1 MHEKPPAQRE
11 APRRAKGERGGLL
24 LPCCLHA
31 AKWVK
36 SAAEEGTIK
45 DGEGCRP
52 SRNALDTWVFEKV
65 KLAPTSSQQ
74 GLDGI
79 EVLAVNGQA
88 LGELAPGKGLELS
101 ARFLDVAI
109 MSVTTRRQRQGLSTR

>member
-1 MHEKPPAQRE
+1 ML
-11 APRRAKGERGGLL
+11 RRGRT
-24 LPCCLHA
+24 A
-31 AKWVK
+31 AK
-36 SAAEEGTIK
+36 EGT
-45 DGEGCRP
+45 DEGDDNRQSCDAFDAR
-52 SRNALDTWVFEKV
+52 VFEEV